1 MSHSA
6 DLQWILVR
14 QNSRFLQKRGG
25 IRLSSDPFNNNGN
38 WTKRHSGFLNK
49 KAAVVK
55 LAKGGAICV
64 TVKDGS
70 SNQRP
75 KQTYKKIVQVA
86 GVRASDVS
94 RAVAAVRPDLAD
106 VAFRRARRM
115 ACIVSRTAK
124 VAAARKARSAKINF
138 SRKSV
143 RPKRN

>member
-25 IRLSSDPFNNNGN
+25 IRMSCDPFNNNGN
-38 WTKRHSGFLNK
+38 WTKRHSGFLNN

-55 LAKGGAICV
+55 PAKGGAICV
-64 TVKDGS
+64 TLKDGS
-70 SNQRP
+70 SNNKPRQAYR
-75 KQTYKKIVQVA
+75 KSVLAANVK
-86 GVRASDVS
+86 ASDVS

-115 ACIVSRTAK
+115 ARIASRTEK
-124 VAAARKARSAKINF
+124 VRAARKARSEKITF

-143 RPKRN
+143 RAKRS

>member
-1 MSHSA
+1 MSHSV

-25 IRLSSDPFNNNGN
+25 IRMSNDPFNNNGN
-38 WTKRHSGFLNK
+38 WTKRHCGFLNE

-55 LAKGGAICV
+55 PAKGGAICV

-70 SNQRP
+70 SSNKPR
-75 KQTYKKIVQVA
+75 QTYRKTVHAA

-106 VAFRRARRM
+106 VSFRRARRM
-115 ACIVSRTAK
+115 ACIASRTAK
-124 VAAARKARSAKINF
+124 VAAARKARSEKIKF

-143 RPKRN
+143 RAKRH